1 MILAKARKEGKDFY
15 EVLDYYLELIRK
27 LHLKTID
34 YFGNKVAST
43 NPMMFMQGGCL
54 GGHLKAD
61 EKIKDLLKPMT
72 VSFGIVG
79 LNELQQLYNGKSII
93 EDGQFALEVMEY
105 INKKEEQFKKEDG
118 VLYATYATPGEQLC
132 LAGDTYIQTYEGPK
146 MIKDVTTNDLV
157 YSFNEQLHKIE
168 LKRVL
173 FSGMTKRQAQVVRVT
188 MDNGQTVTC
197 TPNHPFAVRCKVDGC
212 ENFYN
217 GEYMSYVEAGALQPG
232 MRIKSNYIRNSMH
245 GRPQC
250 SIHYNGRPQLL
261 QDINAEYF
269 FGPKPCGYVIHH
281 KDENKANNFIENLQ
295 YMSDADH
302 RRLHLKDTVGPYR
315 YTAGSQTGEKNSFYG
330 KHHTEESKLKNR
342 NAHLSRDNQLYAVPN
357 DSSLPARFYACAN
370 DAEKD
375 GYTRHLVKQACC
387 GERLGEDGHQYRDET
402 WMYRNE
408 DPNNLVDDRAKSI
421 AENGGIEMARV
432 VHTVPDDELNHRV
445 VNIEWLTEP
454 IDVYDIT
461 VEDNHN
467 FFVGG
472 IDGMLVHN
480 CSLQVTQFRDM
491 FGDVEGVT
499 DHAYMSNSFHCG
511 VWENITPIQKQD
523 YERRFWDLFNG
534 GKIQYCRYPIDYNAK
549 AQKTIVRRAMRYG
562 FYEGCNLELCYCED
576 CGHEQVE
583 MKVCPKCGSTNLT
596 IIDRMNGYIGYTR
609 IKNKSRYNEGK
620 LAEISERV
628 SM

>member
-15 EVLDYYLELIRK
+15 EVLDYYMELIRK

-118 VLYATYATPGEQLC
+118 VLYATYATPGEQL
-132 LAGDTYIQTYEGPK
+132 
-146 MIKDVTTNDLV
+146 
-157 YSFNEQLHKIE
+157 
-168 LKRVL
+168 
-173 FSGMTKRQAQVVRVT
+173 
-188 MDNGQTVTC
+188 
-197 TPNHPFAVRCKVDGC
+197 
-212 ENFYN
+212 
-217 GEYMSYVEAGALQPG
+217 
-232 MRIKSNYIRNSMH
+232 
-245 GRPQC
+245 
-250 SIHYNGRPQLL
+250 
-261 QDINAEYF
+261 
-269 FGPKPCGYVIHH
+269 
-281 KDENKANNFIENLQ
+281 
-295 YMSDADH
+295 
-302 RRLHLKDTVGPYR
+302 
-315 YTAGSQTGEKNSFYG
+315 
-330 KHHTEESKLKNR
+330 
-342 NAHLSRDNQLYAVPN
+342 
-357 DSSLPARFYACAN
+357 
-370 DAEKD
+370 
-375 GYTRHLVKQACC
+375 
-387 GERLGEDGHQYRDET
+387 
-402 WMYRNE
+402 
-408 DPNNLVDDRAKSI
+408 
-421 AENGGIEMARV
+421 
-432 VHTVPDDELNHRV
+432 
-445 VNIEWLTEP
+445 
-454 IDVYDIT
+454 
-461 VEDNHN
+461 
-467 FFVGG
+467 
-472 IDGMLVHN
+472 

-596 IIDRMNGYIGYTR
+596 IIDRMNGLTNG
-609 IKNKSRYNEGK
+609 
-620 LAEISERV
+620 A
-628 SM
+628 M